1 MTDPV
6 TRPPATDE
14 VPQDAPAASPQAV
27 AALSDMETDWRRLD
41 PRMLLVHLVQETF
54 RLLPVLFGII
64 ILGRSSD
71 NGQNW
76 FEWVFIP
83 LVVGVVLLRY
93 LTTRYRIT
101 NGQIELRK
109 GLLNKQILA
118 TPADR
123 VRTVDVTSSPIHR
136 VLGLG
141 KVELGTAGTGHGDRL
156 VLDALTLP
164 EARHLREELIHL
176 RQVRAAPEAS
186 TGIPAGPS
194 APPPTGEP
202 YALQPP
208 VTAPTASV
216 PVADT
221 ETELL
226 RLDPR
231 WVRYAPVTM
240 TGVVS
245 ALAIFGFANQFITRV
260 LERGVLTEAVDR
272 IGDYAWWVDSIVGVV
287 AVLVVVTVLSVIGY
301 VLQFWGFRLTRHSGG
316 TLHITRGLLTSR
328 ESSIEEKRIR
338 GLEVGEPL
346 GLRLVGGGR
355 LHVITTGLSKR
366 EDRRGTAWLV
376 PPAPRQ
382 VVAEVATAVVGDR
395 QALTARLTHHGASAR
410 RRRYIRAMWPAL
422 AILLVAL
429 LLTQWRQW
437 PIGIAVAAFTP
448 TLVMPFIARD
458 RYAGLGHHLT
468 PEHLVVRSGSFL
480 RRRDVVQRSGIIGWN
495 VRSSWF
501 QRRVGLAHLTATTAA
516 GKQGYTAYDI
526 PVGSALALAH
536 EVDPDLIRQFLA

>member
-1 MTDPV
+1 MTEPV
-6 TRPPATDE
+6 TNPAS
-14 VPQDAPAASPQAV
+14 ALAV
-27 AALSDMETDWRRLD
+27 AALSDLETDWRRLD

-64 ILGRSSD
+64 ILGRSNDS
-71 NGQNW
+71 GQNW

-141 KVELGTAGTGHGDRL
+141 KVELGTAGTGHGERL

-176 RQVRAAPEAS
+176 RQATAAPSAT
-186 TGIPAGPS
+186 TGVPAATD

-208 VTAPTASV
+208 LVTPAASV
-216 PVADT
+216 VDT
-221 ETELL
+221 ETELV

-245 ALAIFGFANQFITRV
+245 ALAIFGFANQFITRI

-272 IGDYAWWVDSIVGVV
+272 IGDYAWWVDTLVGII
-287 AVLVVVTVLSVIGY
+287 AVLVVVTLLSVIGY
-301 VLQFWGFRLTRHSGG
+301 VLQFWRFRLTRHSGG

-346 GLRLVGGGR
+346 GLRMVGGGR

-376 PPAPRQ
+376 PPAPRRVVEQ
-382 VVAEVATAVVGDR
+382 VATEVVADPE
-395 QALTARLTHHGASAR
+395 ALSAPLTPHGPNAR
-410 RRRYIRAMWPAL
+410 RRRYVRALWPPLAL
-422 AILLVAL
+422 LLLAL
-429 LLTQWRQW
+429 LLTLWRQW

-448 TLVMPFIARD
+448 TLVMPFVARD

-468 PEHLVVRSGSFL
+468 PEHLVVRSGSFV
-480 RRRDVVQRSGIIGWN
+480 RRRDVVERTGIIGWN

-516 GKQGYTAYDI
+516 GKQGYTAFDV
-526 PVGSALALAH
+526 PVGSAVELAH
-536 EVDPDLIRQFLA
+536 EVDPDLIRQFLAEPVGQKSVADAP

>member
-6 TRPPATDE
+6 TTPAG
-14 VPQDAPAASPQAV
+14 PAPAGQASAQAV
-27 AALSDMETDWRRLD
+27 AALSGLETDWRRLD
-41 PRMLLVHLVQETF
+41 PRMLFVHIVQETVRF
-54 RLLPVLFGII
+54 LPVLLGIL
-64 ILGRSSD
+64 ILGRSD
-71 NGQNW
+71 DGRPP
-76 FEWVFIP
+76 WVEYVFVP
-83 LVVGVVLLRY
+83 LVVGVSLLRY

-136 VLGLG
+136 ILGLG
-141 KVELGTAGTGHGDRL
+141 KVELGTAGSGHGDRL

-164 EARHLREELIHL
+164 EATHLREELIHL
-176 RQVRAAPEAS
+176 RQATTTPA
-186 TGIPAGPS
+186 TGTPAGSS

-202 YALQPP
+202 YAVAPP
-208 VTAPTASV
+208 VDAPAAAVAPVV
-216 PVADT
+216 PEET

-245 ALAIFGFANQFITRV
+245 ALAIFGFANQFITRI

-272 IGDYAWWVDSIVGVV
+272 LGDHAWWLDSLVGLV
-287 AVLVVVTVLSVIGY
+287 ALLVIVTVLSVIGY
-301 VLQFWGFRLTRHSGG
+301 ALQFWGFRLTRHSGG
-316 TLHITRGLLTSR
+316 TLHVTRGLLTSR
-328 ESSIEEKRIR
+328 ATSIEEKRIR

-346 GLRLVGGGR
+346 GLRLVRGGR
-355 LHVITTGLSKR
+355 LHVITTGLSRR

-376 PPAPRQ
+376 PPAPRL
-382 VVAEVATAVVGDR
+382 VVESVAAAVVGDAE
-395 QALTARLTHHGASAR
+395 ALDAPLTPHGPSAR
-410 RRRYIRAMWPAL
+410 RRRYVRALVPAL
-422 AILLVAL
+422 LVLLVAL
-429 LLTQWRQW
+429 LLTLWAHW
-437 PIGIAVAAFTP
+437 PIGVAVAAFTP
-448 TLVMPFIARD
+448 TLAMPFVARD

-468 PEHLVVRSGSFL
+468 PRHLVVRSGSFT
-480 RRRDVVQRSGIIGWN
+480 RRRDVVQRTGIIGWN

-501 QRRVGLAHLTATTAA
+501 QRRVGVAHLTATTAA

-526 PVGSALALAH
+526 PVGDAVAVAH
-536 EVDPDLIRQFLA
+536 EVDPALIRQFLA

>member
-1 MTDPV
+1 VTEPV
-6 TRPPATDE
+6 VTPAS
-14 VPQDAPAASPQAV
+14 AQAV
-27 AALSDMETDWRRLD
+27 AALSGLETDWRRLD
-41 PRMLLVHLVQETF
+41 PRMLLVHIVQETVRF
-54 RLLPVLFGII
+54 LPVLLGIL
-64 ILGRSSD
+64 ILGRGND
-71 NGQNW
+71 GRPNW
-76 FEWVFIP
+76 LEYVFVP
-83 LVVGVVLLRY
+83 LVVGVSLLRY
-93 LTTRYRIT
+93 ITTRYRIT

-141 KVELGTAGTGHGDRL
+141 KVELGTAGTGHGERL

-176 RQVRAAPEAS
+176 RQAAAAAAPAP
-186 TGIPAGPS
+186 GIPVGS
-194 APPPTGEP
+194 TAPPPTGEP
-202 YALQPP
+202 YALDAPVLPP
-208 VTAPTASV
+208 A
-216 PVADT
+216 PVAPPAPV
-221 ETELL
+221 ETERVLL

-245 ALAIFGFANQFITRV
+245 ALAIFGFASQFITRI
-260 LERGVLTEAVDR
+260 LERGVLTEAFDR
-272 IGDYAWWVDSIVGVV
+272 IGDYAWWVDSIVGIVGL
-287 AVLVVVTVLSVIGY
+287 LVIVTVLSVIGY
-301 VLQFWGFRLTRHSGG
+301 LLQFWGFRLTRHSGG

-346 GLRLVGGGR
+346 GLRLVQAGR
-355 LHVITTGLSKR
+355 LHVITTGLSRR

-376 PPAPRQ
+376 PPAPRR
-382 VVAEVATAVVGDR
+382 VVEEVATEVVGDLE
-395 QALTARLTHHGASAR
+395 ALDAPLTPHGAAAR
-410 RRRYIRAMWPAL
+410 RRRYVRALIPAL
-422 AILLVAL
+422 VILLAAL
-429 LLTQWRQW
+429 ALTLWRHW
-437 PIGIAVAAFTP
+437 PLGLAVAAFTP
-448 TLVMPFIARD
+448 ILVMPLVARD

-468 PEHLVVRSGSFL
+468 PTHLVVRSGSFL
-480 RRRDVVQRSGIIGWN
+480 RRRDVVQRTGIIGWN

-501 QRRVGLAHLTATTAA
+501 QRRVGVAHLTATTAA

-526 PVGSALALAH
+526 PVGDAVALANDI
-536 EVDPDLIRQFLA
+536 DPALIRQFLA